1 MSYIDMNIGQV
12 FPRFSCSKVSHPH
25 GPHGAGLLLLVA
37 QGSRLLC
44 GGSSF
49 AACVEV
55 SVPGSRIAAVLG
67 GMPLGAEN

>member
-1 MSYIDMNIGQV
+1 
-12 FPRFSCSKVSHPH
+12 
-25 GPHGAGLLLLVA
+25 LLLLVA
-37 QGSRLLC
+37 QGSRWLC

-67 GMPLGAEN
+67 GMPLGAENWLFQNA